1 MFLPFFW
8 LFPYNLGMKKKSSG
22 QAVVE
27 YLIFFT
33 MMSIIAFNLVRA
45 IHGFLASNIGGL
57 AVVLS
62 RQLKTGVCKETC
74 FFDLYKNSIPDEE

>member
-1 MFLPFFW
+1 
-8 LFPYNLGMKKKSSG
+8 MKKKSSG

-33 MMSIIAFNLVRA
+33 MMSIISFNLVKA

-62 RQLKTGVCKETC
+62 RQLKTGVCKNTC
-74 FFDLYKNSIPDEE
+74 YFDLYKNSIPDEE

>member
-1 MFLPFFW
+1 
-8 LFPYNLGMKKKSSG
+8 MKKKSSG

-33 MMSIIAFNLVRA
+33 MMSIISFNLVRA
-45 IHGFLASNIGGL
+45 IHGFLASNISGL

-62 RQLKTGVCKETC
+62 RQLKTGVCKDNC